1 MFVQT
6 EGNFFCR
13 KFYCFVKIGVDNEKK
28 KYY

>member
-6 EGNFFCR
+6 EGEFFLQE
-13 KFYCFVKIGVDNEKK
+13 FYRFVKIGVDNEKK

>member
-6 EGNFFCR
+6 EEEFFLQE
-13 KFYCFVKIGVDNEKK
+13 FYRFVKIGVDNEKK